1 MIHVPVIGQATWRLR
16 FDTTIKSG
24 YQSAFAPGVDV
35 SKVFPGDPDRVVD
48 DNRAMTYDSFTKA
61 SEEADN
67 YLEQQSISS
76 RLAATGVPLMFI
88 DGSEDQILD
97 AEAVA
102 EEFHSV
108 PGAIT
113 KVIDGVGHSPNVEAP
128 DETAKLILD
137 FAGVAP
143 PPQPASDRPERRKKV
158 PRRATAA
165 ARLERWLR
173 NRSGSSSS
181 RATRPGRSCS
191 RRRSP

>member
-35 SKVFPGDPDRVVD
+35 SEVFPGDPDRVVE

-76 RLAATGVPLMFI
+76 RLATTGVPLMFI
-88 DGSEDQILD
+88 DGSEDQIID

-108 PGAIT
+108 PG
-113 KVIDGVGHSPNVEAP
+113 
-128 DETAKLILD
+128 
-137 FAGVAP
+137 
-143 PPQPASDRPERRKKV
+143 R
-158 PRRATAA
+158 
-165 ARLERWLR
+165 
-173 NRSGSSSS
+173 
-181 RATRPGRSCS
+181 S
-191 RRRSP
+191 RR